1 MVSRGGSRL
10 VFPSSMNMNIGSR
23 VFQLGYFL
31 FSNLGA
37 LPRMLV
43 FLIFREVAFF
53 SRSFCI
59 FVTDALYPPNFNS
72 LESILFWG

>member
-1 MVSRGGSRL
+1 MVSRGCSRL

-31 FSNLGA
+31 SSNLGA

-43 FLIFREVAFF
+43 SLIFREVANFSVLFVFF
-53 SRSFCI
+53 R
-59 FVTDALYPPNFNS
+59 
-72 LESILFWG
+72 